1 MGKSRKLKADLFS
14 STFFFFLDIWVP
26 FGKYEGKRKIRE
38 YGMTRKKYSKYF
50 SDIIKYEESIQKN
63 DNSDKLFSSH

>member
-1 MGKSRKLKADLFS
+1 MAQVKKVGPRKHDAILGP
-14 STFFFFLDIWVP
+14 P

-50 SDIIKYEESIQKN
+50 SDIIKYEENIQKN